1 MGTEGA
7 VVLGVPDIESR
18 NEHEVASVNCEALH
32 VRVQHERW
40 PWSVQIP
47 QSQPQ
52 VSLAMFKELAER
64 SPRMTVADRRRGF
77 DRVAPIEAEQRFEAL
92 RFGENVARDL
102 GKFESEWTAK
112 NWMEADESRA
122 GLRGNLEN
130 DLVGDVLHAVQNVGS
145 AQEFNEISDVE
156 VDAHC
161 VPFSCGFLISF
172 Q

>member
-1 MGTEGA
+1 
-7 VVLGVPDIESR
+7 
-18 NEHEVASVNCEALH
+18 
-32 VRVQHERW
+32 
-40 PWSVQIP
+40 
-47 QSQPQ
+47 
-52 VSLAMFKELAER
+52 MFKELAER
-64 SPRMTVADRRRGF
+64 SPHMTVADRRRGF

-130 DLVGDVLHAVQNVGS
+130 DLMGDVLHAVQNVGG
-145 AQEFNEISDVE
+145 AKEFNEISDVE
-156 VDAHC
+156 VDAHY
-161 VPFSCGFLISF
+161 VHFPCGFLISF